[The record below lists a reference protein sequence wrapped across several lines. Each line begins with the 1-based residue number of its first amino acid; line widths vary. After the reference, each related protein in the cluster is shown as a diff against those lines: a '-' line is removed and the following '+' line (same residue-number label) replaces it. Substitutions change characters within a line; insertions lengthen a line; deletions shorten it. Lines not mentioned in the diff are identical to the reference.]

1 MHVDPNAETMIVDPE
16 LELPPTSQQEP
27 VVRPLKSL
35 FKKLPVAP
43 GPNSPSK
50 HSISGTASLERCALQ
65 EFGEEEPSPSKENAD
80 LRAKTVTAP
89 PPLAK
94 PPASARKDSRRE
106 STAIKASPAV
116 KDRGE

>member
-43 GPNSPSK
+43 GPGSPSK

-80 LRAKTVTAP
+80 LRTKTVAA

-94 PPASARKDSRRE
+94 PPASARKDFRRE
-106 STAIKASPAV
+106 STAITASPAV
-116 KDRGE
+116 KERGE